1 MSLDKIVKD
10 TAVLKKIVLDKINQ
24 EYNLYNLYPK
34 TTTEEGNVSSNE
46 ELYLTENFLISSEG
60 LIFAYQQYEIAPYS
74 EGLIQVKIPYNDI
87 QDLLKIQLN

>member
-1 MSLDKIVKD
+1 M
-10 TAVLKKIVLDKINQ
+10 
-24 EYNLYNLYPK
+24 
-34 TTTEEGNVSSNE
+34 
-46 ELYLTENFLISSEG
+46 ENFLISSEG